1 MNDLF
6 SPEGEAAL
14 RQLASRATLYGFD
27 FDGTLS
33 PIVSLPADA
42 RIAPVLVRHLVA
54 LCDLAP
60 VAILT
65 GRSVDDIRERL
76 GMTPTW
82 LIGNHGAEGL
92 PPIAGTTND
101 DANDD
106 AHDDSEMYRA
116 VCARWRE
123 RLTAL
128 FLEHAADAGIFI
140 EDKAHSLSV
149 HYRLARDRDAAE
161 RMIAEAIETLT
172 PLPRLIGGKCVFNL
186 LPDGAPDKGQ
196 ALARLMAIEQCDA
209 AFYIGDDETDEAVFY
224 GAPENWL
231 TVRVGPSETS
241 GARFFLEHQ
250 GEVASCLQRL
260 VKMQKAR
267 GPQHRRRPTEGARS
281 DA

>member
-1 MNDLF
+1 MSQHAQTGMNDLF

-14 RQLASRATLYGFD
+14 VLLASRSTLYGFD

-42 RIAPVLVRHLVA
+42 RIAPALVAHLVA

-65 GRSVDDIRERL
+65 GRSVDDLRLRL

-92 PPIAGTTND
+92 PPAAGETND
-101 DANDD
+101 NAHNDAQM
-106 AHDDSEMYRA
+106 HRA
-116 VCARWRE
+116 VCASWRE
-123 RLTAL
+123 RLTTL
-128 FLEHAADAGIFI
+128 FLELDADAGIFI
-140 EDKAHSLSV
+140 EDKACSLSV

-161 RMIAEAIETLT
+161 RMIGKAIATLT
-172 PLPRLIGGKCVFNL
+172 PPPRLIGGKCVFNL

-224 GAPENWL
+224 GAQENWL
-231 TVRVGPSETS
+231 TVRVGASETS
-241 GARFFLEHQ
+241 AARFFVAHQ
-250 GEVASCLQRL
+250 GEVASCLRRL
-260 VKMQKAR
+260 VKMVAASVS
-267 GPQHRRRPTEGARS
+267 QHS
-281 DA
+281 